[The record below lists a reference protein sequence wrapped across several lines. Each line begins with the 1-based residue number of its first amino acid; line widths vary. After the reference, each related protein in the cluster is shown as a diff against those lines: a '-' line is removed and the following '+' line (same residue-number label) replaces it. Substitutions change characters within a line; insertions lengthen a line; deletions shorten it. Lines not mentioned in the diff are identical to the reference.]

1 MITRWFGK
9 DVPVTVAPPQHFS
22 AKLEAVKIALRKARR
37 VAVLTGAGIS
47 KDSGLPTFREPQTG
61 LWAQYKPEDLANANA
76 FANNPALIWAWYA
89 WRLGSCREA
98 LPNAGHRALSTL
110 ERRCELTLVT
120 QNVDGLHRRA
130 GSTGLIE
137 LHGNLER
144 ARCTAC
150 RSVQLHEEAVKI
162 LPRCKRCGAML
173 RPDVVWFGEDLP
185 RLALQ
190 TAKAAFMTCDVAL
203 IVGTSGL
210 VQPAAGL
217 ASVAKRNGAV
227 VIEINPLE
235 TALTAV
241 ADYTLRGAS
250 GDLLPALL
258 E

>member
-1 MITRWFGK
+1 MTATIAR
-9 DVPVTVAPPQHFS
+9 PFS
-22 AKLEAVKIALRKARR
+22 AKLEAAKIALRKARR

-47 KDSGLPTFREPQTG
+47 SESGLPTFREPQTG

-89 WRLGSCREA
+89 WRLGMCRQA
-98 LPNAGHRALSTL
+98 VPNAGHRALCKL
-110 ERRCELTLVT
+110 EQRCDLTLVT

-130 GSTGLIE
+130 GSVSVIE

-150 RSVQLHEEAVKI
+150 RNVQVHEGAVQDI
-162 LPRCKRCGAML
+162 PHCNRCGATL

-190 TAKAAFMTCDVAL
+190 TAKAAFTACDVAL

-217 ASVAKRNGAV
+217 AGVAKRAGAI

-235 TALTAV
+235 TALTPV
-241 ADYTLRGAS
+241 ADYALRGAS
-250 GDLLPALL
+250 SDLLPALL